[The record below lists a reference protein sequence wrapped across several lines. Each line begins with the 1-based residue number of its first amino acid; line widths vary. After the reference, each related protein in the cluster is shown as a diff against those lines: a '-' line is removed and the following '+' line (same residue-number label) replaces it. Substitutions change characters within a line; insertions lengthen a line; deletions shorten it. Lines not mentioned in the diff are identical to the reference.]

1 MLDPYRSV
9 DLYPH
14 KCGVNSIIHGYL
26 LKFKPWY
33 FDGKAVWWDKEYD
46 LRSEAEEAAFQ
57 LKKLIGT

>member
-33 FDGKAVWWDKEYD
+33 YDGKSVWWDKDYD
-46 LRSEAEEAAFQ
+46 LRSEAEEAALR
-57 LKKLIGT
+57 LKKLIDT